1 MNLLSLVALIAF
13 FIYLNLAF
21 IVYRV
26 NVNSRLHQQFMLLSI
41 SFAIWAFAYSFVYG
55 GTDKD
60 EIWFWYRVSALGF
73 CTFPSFAL
81 HFFLILTK
89 RTKWLAKRFFVL
101 LIYVPAIV
109 FTAIAIFDNL
119 VASGFK
125 QGLIGLVEIHRDD
138 TIAYWIYILY
148 YGSFIAYSFLITY
161 WWGKTTA
168 IKKEKKQAKI
178 ILISGIATFALGV
191 VFNFLSPVFS
201 IDIPALA
208 PILVLLWVVGIWYAM
223 DKYEFIVDTPEY
235 VLDKIVNKSNDI
247 ILFFDNY
254 GKISRVNQKAIE
266 VICNFQKRIIGNN
279 ILDYVQEKEVIQF
292 HLENNFNEQF
302 LENVSNLHFITIS
315 NSIIPVSVKTSPVV
329 DFKNEISG
337 IALIAYDLRHR
348 KQLEFEIEDRKLAE
362 NFLEES
368 KQLYKSLIDD
378 LPEGIFE
385 CNLSGQLLFVNKQV
399 CKYFGYNKSDISEGL
414 NLLSLIAENE
424 HVKATENIKK
434 IFTDSEHKEIEYTA
448 KKRNGN
454 LFPIL
459 LYTKPV
465 YSDNKPI
472 GFRGF
477 IIDNTERKKAA
488 LYIQSLLQLN
498 EIITQLSSG
507 LINSKIDN
515 ITHNINIALS
525 NFLDYFGVDITFIF
539 QINENKTNV
548 EKVYFKNVET
558 INVDEDKFKNL
569 PINTFDWS
577 LTKLQNNELIYINT
591 KKEVPANAI
600 AELNLIEKYQIKTMV
615 MVPMTYNGQLF
626 GVIGFL
632 AICMHKTINI
642 ESIELIKLAG
652 EIIAGFIQ
660 RQRMVEEI
668 KERERKYREFADSLP
683 EAVFEIDLNGNLLYA
698 NQKTLKY
705 WDISKEH
712 FYLGFNLYDG
722 FILEDRERI
731 KSNLNKKL
739 EGGEL
744 GYVEYTGLRTNMT
757 IFPLTTYVN
766 IIYKADRPIGFSG
779 IAIDISEQK
788 KVAEQLRKAKEVAE
802 MANQTKSAFLA
813 NMSHEIRTPLNA
825 IIGFSKLLEKEELAN
840 KTKGYVQTIVS
851 SGNSLLDLINDI
863 LDLSKIEAGRL
874 DLKIKPVNIPSIAN
888 EASRMFTFKVQEQNI
903 ELKLEIDGNFN
914 VDVFLD
920 ETRIRQILLNLLSN
934 AIKFTEKGYVKIATY
949 LVKNKKCINL
959 VDVVIKIEDTGKGIP
974 KEQQKLIFDAFR
986 QIKGQS
992 YKKYGGTGLGLSI
1005 TKKLVEIMGGS
1016 ITLTSEEEKGSQ
1028 FTIYL
1033 PDLLLARQSDRDKI
1047 SADYLD
1053 NVFPIHGANLVV
1065 IHLKDSNRAVFKEL
1079 ESACDLKITEV
1090 NEYKEL
1096 AEAVDIYNTDIVFVE
1111 ISEIIDEQQ
1120 LPNNIFTLFDKTPVA
1135 LIVNPEFEV
1144 NLAFVKTIGID
1155 YVLRM
1160 PFTKTDLQQ
1169 LIYKYMAGKKNF
1181 ISEAATDEVS
1191 VFTIDIIEPQLN
1203 DYALGILSKLVIKL
1217 ERDFIKEYEAID
1229 KLPKINQIKSFANNL
1244 VSFGDKYQL
1253 PFLTKLGSD
1262 LLVQARNFNIV
1273 NMKKLIGHYPQI
1285 LQILKEINNQKQIQ
1299 NH

>member
-1 MNLLSLVALIAF
+1 MNLLSLFALIAF

-21 IVYRV
+21 IVYRK
-26 NVNSRLHQQFMLLSI
+26 NVNSRLHQQFMLLSV

-73 CTFPSFAL
+73 CSFPSFAL
-81 HFFLILTK
+81 HFFLVLTK
-89 RTKWLAKRFFVL
+89 QAKWLDKKFAIF
-101 LIYVPAIV
+101 LIYLPAIV
-109 FTAIAIFDNL
+109 FTGIAIFDDL
-119 VASGFK
+119 VASDFR
-125 QGLIGLVEIHRDD
+125 QGLIGLVEIHKKD
-138 TIAYWIYILY
+138 TIAYWVYIVY
-148 YGSFIAYSFLITY
+148 YMSFLGYSFLTTY
-161 WWGKTTA
+161 LWGKRTKV
-168 IKKEKKQAKI
+168 KKEKAQARI
-178 ILISGIATFALGV
+178 IFISGLVTFILGV
-191 VFNFLSPVFS
+191 LFNFLSPMLGV
-201 IDIPALA
+201 DIPALA
-208 PILVLLWVVGIWYAM
+208 PILVLIWVVGIWYAM
-223 DKYEFIVDTPEY
+223 DKYEFIIDTPEY

-247 ILFFDNY
+247 IIFFDKS
-254 GKISRVNQKAIE
+254 GKICRVNQKAIE
-266 VICNFQKRIIGNN
+266 LICNYERRIIGNN
-279 ILDYVQEKEVIQF
+279 IVDYVQEKEILKY

-302 LENVSNLHFITIS
+302 LENVNNLHFVTI
-315 NSIIPVSVKTSPVV
+315 NETIIPVSVKASPVV
-329 DFKNEISG
+329 DYRNEISG
-337 IALIAYDLRHR
+337 IAIIAYDLRHR

-399 CKYFGYNKSDISEGL
+399 CKYFGYSKSDISEGI
-414 NLLSLIAENE
+414 NILSLIAEHE
-424 HVKATENIKK
+424 HAKATENIKK
-434 IFTDSEHKEIEYTA
+434 IFTDSHHKEIEYSA

-465 YSDNKPI
+465 YAEGKPI

-477 IIDNTERKKAA
+477 IIDNTERKKAE

-515 ITHNINIALS
+515 IGHNINIALS
-525 NFLDYFGVDITFIF
+525 NFLEYFGVDVTFIF
-539 QINENKTNV
+539 QIGENKTNV

-558 INVDEDKFKNL
+558 INLNEEKFINIPL
-569 PINTFDWS
+569 NTFDWS
-577 LTKLQNNELIYINT
+577 LTKLQNNELIYINAI
-591 KKEVPANAI
+591 KDVPSGAV

-615 MVPMTYNGQLF
+615 MVPMIYNGHLF

-632 AICMHKTINI
+632 SVYTHKAINI
-642 ESIELIKLAG
+642 ESIELIRLAG

-668 KERERKYREFADSLP
+668 KERELKYREFADSLP
-683 EAVFEIDLNGNLLYA
+683 EAVFEIDLTGNLLYA
-698 NQKTLKY
+698 NKKALKY
-705 WDISKEH
+705 WDISKEQ

-722 FILEDRERI
+722 FIPEDRERI
-731 KSNLNKKL
+731 KNNLHKKL
-739 EGGEL
+739 EGAEL
-744 GYVEYTGLRTNMT
+744 GYVEYTGISTNKT

-766 IIYKADRPIGFSG
+766 IIYKANRPVGFSG

-788 KVAEQLRKAKEVAE
+788 KIAEQLRRAKEAAE

-825 IIGFSKLLEKEELAN
+825 IIGFSKLLEKEELAV

-874 DLKIKPVNIPSIAN
+874 DLKIKPVNIPSIVN

-903 ELKLEIDGNFN
+903 ELKLEIDANFN
-914 VDVFLD
+914 FDVFLD

-934 AIKFTEKGYVKIATY
+934 AIKFTEAGYVKIAASF
-949 LVKNKKCINL
+949 VKSKKCDSL
-959 VDVVIKIEDTGKGIP
+959 VDVIINIEDTGKGIP

-986 QIKGQS
+986 QIKGQN

-1016 ITLTSEEEKGSQ
+1016 ITLTSEEGKGSQ
-1028 FTIYL
+1028 FSIYL
-1033 PDLLLARQSDRDKI
+1033 PDLLLATQSDRDKI

-1053 NVFPIHGANLVV
+1053 NIFSIQTANLGL
-1065 IHLKDSNRAVFKEL
+1065 INLRESNKTIFSEL
-1079 ESACDLKITEV
+1079 ESACDVKILETKDCFEMKKLKALHNPDVIFV
-1090 NEYKEL
+1090 DFSEL
-1096 AEAVDIYNTDIVFVE
+1096 VGEGRLPENVFQDFDTEAV
-1111 ISEIIDEQQ
+1111 
-1120 LPNNIFTLFDKTPVA
+1120 VA
-1135 LIVNPEFEV
+1135 LMNSEFEIDMAYAKQAGV
-1144 NLAFVKTIGID
+1144 D

-1169 LIYKYMAGKKNF
+1169 LIYKYMAGKKHLF
-1181 ISEAATDEVS
+1181 SGAVHEAEFK
-1191 VFTIDIIEPQLN
+1191 FTIDIIEPQIN
-1203 DYALGILSKLVIKL
+1203 EYALSILSKLIIKL
-1217 ERDFIKEYEAID
+1217 ERDFLKDYEAID
-1229 KLPKINQIKSFANNL
+1229 KLPKINQIKTFASNL
-1244 VSFGDKYQL
+1244 VDFGEKYQL
-1253 PFLTKLGSD
+1253 PFLSKLGND
-1262 LLVQARNFNIV
+1262 LLVQARNFNIA
-1273 NMKKLIGHYPQI
+1273 NMKRLIGHYPEI
-1285 LQILKEINNQKQIQ
+1285 VDILKNINNQKQIQ